1 MLNIYLKNYIFW
13 KVAKSLLKLHDQ
25 VFDGQFNKHNN
36 ITYLITRY
44 ISLFEIKNRFRQ
56 KHVLNFQWLLVNMKR
71 IASNHK

>member
-44 ISLFEIKNRFRQ
+44 ISLFEIKDR
-56 KHVLNFQWLLVNMKR
+56 
-71 IASNHK
+71 